1 MIRFMQNILPQ
12 EIDYTQLTNRVKLW
26 GKELGFQAVGIS
38 DISIG
43 NAEVRLQKW
52 LANGYHG
59 TMNYMA
65 KHGNKRSRPGEL
77 IPGTVRVISVRMNY
91 FPTGAKDSWGVIN
104 NGELAFI
111 SRYALGRDYHKVL
124 RQRLKLLIK
133 KIHTETGSG
142 IYRNFIDSAPVLEVE
157 LAERAHLGWRGKHT
171 LLLNRDQGSFFFL
184 GEIYTDLP
192 LVTDIEIQSNALPN
206 NHCGSCTAC
215 IDICPTQA
223 IIAPY
228 EIDARRCIS
237 YLTIEL
243 KGTIPVEFRKM
254 IGNRIYGCDDCQLAC
269 PWNRFA
275 KKSLELDFAIRQ
287 GLDNISLTEL
297 FAWDEIDFKQ
307 KFSGSAIYRIGHEQ
321 WLRNIAVALGN
332 APTTVQVLGA
342 LQNGMTNNSNIVRDH
357 VNWALK
363 QHS

>member
-1 MIRFMQNILPQ
+1 M
-12 EIDYTQLTNRVKLW
+12 
-26 GKELGFQAVGIS
+26 
-38 DISIG
+38 
-43 NAEVRLQKW
+43 
-52 LANGYHG
+52 
-59 TMNYMA
+59 
-65 KHGNKRSRPGEL
+65 
-77 IPGTVRVISVRMNY
+77 
-91 FPTGAKDSWGVIN
+91 
-104 NGELAFI
+104 
-111 SRYALGRDYHKVL
+111 